1 MATRPKGSLGTWGPV
16 SWPGF
21 PARTLRLYTPPGYH
35 EGEARPLLVL
45 FDGQNVFDD
54 GPSFAGGWR
63 AHEAVEK
70 LASGRPRPLVLG
82 IDNGGGERLHEM
94 APWAAHGSRGQADR
108 FLDGVVDRAIA
119 EARRRVHVIAGA
131 VGCAV
136 GGSSLGGLLA
146 LYAHFH
152 RPDIFGGSLA
162 MSPSIW
168 FQQRRLLDWLEQRP
182 VPMFSRIYLDAGAL
196 ELRGGLANL
205 VRSLGDGL
213 ARRGYGADRLM
224 VRVDRKGA
232 HNEMSWRRR
241 LPGAL
246 RYLYRL

>member
-1 MATRPKGSLGTWGPV
+1 MVTRPKGSLGVWGPV
-16 SWPGF
+16 PWTGF
-21 PARTLRLYTPPGYH
+21 PDRLLRLYTPPGYH
-35 EGEARPLLVL
+35 EAEARPLLVL
-45 FDGQNVFDD
+45 FDGQNVFDNA
-54 GPSFAGGWR
+54 PSFAGGWR

-70 LASGRPRPLVLG
+70 LAAGRPRPLVLG

-94 APWAAHGSRGQADR
+94 APWAAHGSRGEADR
-108 FLDGVVDRAIA
+108 FLAGVERAIA
-119 EARRRVHVIAGA
+119 EVRRRVHVIGGA

-136 GGSSLGGLLA
+136 GGSSLGGLLS
-146 LYAHFH
+146 LYAHFS
-152 RPDIFGGSLA
+152 RPDLFGGALA

-168 FQQRRLLDWLEQRP
+168 FQQRRLLDWLGQQST
-182 VPMFSRIYLDAGAL
+182 PMFSRVYLDAGAL
-196 ELRGGLANL
+196 ELRGGLVNL

-213 ARRGYGADRLM
+213 AQRGYGADRLM

-246 RYLYRL
+246 RFLYRG